1 MPSAKQYDNIISRLL
16 TSADDKA
23 IESGL
28 RILASHSV
36 TGQKVDG
43 SLEDALSA
51 LSISPNYEIRKTASQ
66 ILASNFPESK
76 LPVVKKKELNPI
88 LNLILPTPADLDKEE
103 IEDLQPEDTVKD
115 NIDPIKFVEPFAYWI
130 GLVSDQCGIS
140 EINLAYRTY
149 QIARNLESPEKITG
163 KFESDL
169 REHNKA
175 IDLEY
180 PLPRPRHRLIQRA
193 LLYLLAELIDAGALE
208 ETDRVI
214 DFFNFFDPLVSYIT
228 PIARPTFV
236 KSLIKN
242 GNSNYSLNKE
252 WTLSIKS
259 EEKDHPALLENG
271 YCVIGEYTLNR
282 NQGWGLPTETFMRQ
296 LIAEGYRQ
304 IQTDETIFGKML
316 HCIIK
321 EYPRNYNVKPPH
333 LVVTNHFFAGSG
345 DGKKYHWL
353 ALNPGFAQLMKWS
366 PASDGLFRWVDGNGN
381 TMVESIY
388 WEDGNI
394 WEPPPH
400 YESITGV
407 GWIVLA
413 SGEAMKQI
421 RSVNLPLYWE
431 SCIVRTINEEGQEYE
446 RSEIFTDALL

>member
-1 MPSAKQYDNIISRLL
+1 MSSTEPHNNIISRLL
-16 TSADDKA
+16 NSTDDKSV
-23 IESGL
+23 ESGL

-36 TGQKVDG
+36 IGKKVD
-43 SLEDALSA
+43 SALENVLSI
-51 LSISPNYEIRKTASQ
+51 LSISLNYEIRKTARH
-66 ILASNFPESK
+66 ILASNFPELK
-76 LPVVKKKELNPI
+76 LPSVKKRELNPVF
-88 LNLILPTPADLDKEE
+88 NLILPTSTDLDTEG
-103 IEDLQPEDTVKD
+103 IENLQPEDTVKD
-115 NIDPIKFVEPFAYWI
+115 NVDPVRFVEPFAYWI
-130 GLVSDQCGIS
+130 GLISDQCGIS
-140 EINLAYRTY
+140 EANLAYRAY

-163 KFESDL
+163 KYESGL

-175 IDLEY
+175 IDLGY

-193 LLYLLAELIDAGALE
+193 LLYLLTELIDAGALE
-208 ETDRVI
+208 ETDPVMEL
-214 DFFNFFDPLVSYIT
+214 FNFFDPLVSYIS
-228 PIARPTFV
+228 PVARPSFV

-252 WTLSIKS
+252 WALSIKS
-259 EEKDHPALLENG
+259 EEKVHPALLENG
-271 YCVIGEYTLNR
+271 HCVIGEYTLNR

-296 LIAEGYRQ
+296 LIAEGNRQ

-316 HCIIK
+316 HCSIK

-345 DGKKYHWL
+345 DAKKYHWL

-366 PASDGLFRWVDGNGN
+366 SASDGLFRWVDGNGS

-400 YESITGV
+400 YDSTTGV
-407 GWIVLA
+407 GWIVMA
-413 SGEAMKQI
+413 SAEAMKQI
-421 RSVNLPLYWE
+421 RAANLPLFWE
-431 SCIVRTINEEGQEYE
+431 SCLERTINEEGYEYK
-446 RSEIFTDALL
+446 RSETFSDSLV